1 MAVPMFD
8 ADQHYYETDDAFTR
22 YLPKQ
27 FLDENR
33 AVRVV
38 RTPDRPEGRI
48 FFGEDKVTFF
58 GVNPVDAIGWP
69 GQLLEYFKQG
79 GGKGDAVTGNVR
91 ADDIPESRHRD
102 LRLRWMVEH
111 GVVGTLMFPTTAV
124 GVEYQ
129 LQCDVPALNATLT
142 AFNRWIE
149 EEWGFGSPESP
160 IYSAPLLNLTDID
173 WAVAELERVI
183 AQGAKLVHLRPG
195 PVGGKRSPADPAHD
209 GFWARCAEAEIPVDF
224 HLGNSG
230 ESVYYSA
237 LWGETPSAPQ
247 HRFSPFQRV
256 TSFGERAIS
265 DTLLALVT
273 HNLFGRV
280 PNLTVMSIEHGSE
293 WVGPL
298 LKKMDRAARMCGPK
312 DWTYGVLTE
321 RPREIFKRHVKV
333 APFPEDNILGLI
345 ELIGEDAVVAGSDW
359 PHPEGEVVPLDFAA
373 RIEGKVPDH
382 TYLKVMHDNVAKV
395 LGLPA
400 LQTASAVTTDVQ
412 PN

>member
-1 MAVPMFD
+1 MPIPMFD
-8 ADQHYYETDDAFTR
+8 ADEHYYETDDAFTR
-22 YLPKQ
+22 YLPKK

-38 RTPDRPEGRI
+38 RTADRPEGRI
-48 FFGEDKVTFF
+48 FFGDQKVTFF
-58 GVNPVDAIGWP
+58 GVNPVEAIGRP

-79 GGKGDAVTGNVR
+79 GGKGDAVTGNVK
-91 ADDIPESRHRD
+91 ADDIPESRSRQ
-102 LRLRWMVEH
+102 LRLNWMAEQ

-129 LQCDVPALNATLT
+129 LQSDVEALNAALT
-142 AFNRWIE
+142 AFNRWLE
-149 EEWGFGSPESP
+149 DEWGFGGAESP

-173 WAVAELERVI
+173 WAVAELERVL
-183 AQGAKLVHLRPG
+183 ARGAKLVHLRPG
-195 PVGGKRSPADPAHD
+195 PVAGKRSPADPAHD
-209 GFWARCAEAEIPVDF
+209 PFWSRCAEAGIPVDF

-230 ESVYYSA
+230 ESAYYSA
-237 LWGETPSAPQ
+237 LWGETANPPQ

-273 HNLFGRV
+273 HNLFGRI
-280 PNLTVMSIEHGSE
+280 PNLTVMSIEHGCE
-293 WVGPL
+293 WVAPL

-333 APFPEDNILGLI
+333 APFPEDNIIGLI
-345 ELIGEDAVVAGSDW
+345 ELLGEDAVVAGSDW
-359 PHPEGEVVPLDFAA
+359 PHPEGEAAPLDFAA
-373 RIEGKVPDH
+373 RIEGKVPET
-382 TYLKVMHDNVAKV
+382 TYRKVVHDNAAKV
-395 LGLPA
+395 LGLP
-400 LQTASAVTTDVQ
+400 LLHTAAAQ
-412 PN
+412 

>member
-1 MAVPMFD
+1 MAIPMFD

-22 YLPKQ
+22 YLPQK

-33 AVRVV
+33 AVRIV
-38 RTPDRPEGRI
+38 RTPDRPEGRVC
-48 FFGEDKVTFF
+48 FGDQKITFF
-58 GVNPVDAIGWP
+58 GVNPVDAIGRP
-69 GQLLEYFKQG
+69 GQLLTYFKQG
-79 GGKGDAVTGNVR
+79 GGKGNAVTGDVR
-91 ADDIPESRHRD
+91 ADDIPESRNRQ
-102 LRLRWMVEH
+102 LRLAWMA
-111 GVVGTLMFPTTAV
+111 GQQVVGTLMFPTTAV

-129 LQCDVPALNATLT
+129 LQSDVEALTASLT

-149 EEWGFGSPESP
+149 EEWGFGSAESP
-160 IYSAPLLNLTDID
+160 IYAAPLLNLTDMD
-173 WAVAELERVI
+173 WAVKELERVLDR
-183 AQGAKLVHLRPG
+183 GARLVHLRPG
-195 PVGGKRSPADPAHD
+195 PVAGKRSPADPAHD
-209 GFWARCAEAEIPVDF
+209 PFWVRCAEAGIPVDF

-230 ESVYYSA
+230 ESDYYSA
-237 LWGETPSAPQ
+237 LWGETPNPPN

-312 DWTYGVLTE
+312 DWTHGVLTE

-333 APFPEDNILGLI
+333 APFPEDNIVGLI
-345 ELIGEDAVVAGSDW
+345 ELLGEDAVVAGSDW
-359 PHPEGEVVPLDFAA
+359 PHPEGEVVPMDFAA
-373 RIEGKVPDH
+373 RIEGKVPES
-382 TYLKVMHDNVAKV
+382 TYRKVVHDNTVKT
-395 LGLPA
+395 LGLPILEA
-400 LQTASAVTTDVQ
+400 ASAR
-412 PN
+412 